1 MTEDRKAR
9 TEHVAKVVDTVL
21 SLVEA
26 LCWDGQE
33 GTVVTVALVAE
44 GQVAGFVCL
53 VFLLRVDQRSL
64 RLEPTQATVFLRGL
78 ELHHLEQRQGILL
91 LLNSDVGKEVD
102 VVTIKLQRCLRVWTF
117 IGEVMA
123 FSTCKL
129 VCYVRQIANV
139 ACSTSDSDT
148 RNKARE

>member
-1 MTEDRKAR
+1 V
-9 TEHVAKVVDTVL
+9 VAI
-21 SLVEA
+21 
-26 LCWDGQE
+26 
-33 GTVVTVALVAE
+33 ALVAVR
-44 GQVAGFVCL
+44 QVTSLVRL
-53 VFLLRVDQRSL
+53 VFLLRIDECSL
-64 RLEPTQATVFLRGL
+64 CLEPTQATVFLRGL
-78 ELHHLEQRQGILL
+78 ELHNLEQCQGILP
-91 LLNSDVGKEVD
+91 LLNADVGEEVD